1 MIATSLIPRPWR
13 RQLIDSVYGAEDDK
27 GMRIYLGV
35 LWGGFFLL
43 TLILLGFTPWAWP
56 AEREGR
62 VESLAPITCEAIL
75 SEDEAAE
82 RAETNITTTN
92 KSKAKSRSTSTA
104 SSSRS
109 ACRAALTDA
118 ERAQLGRAEALIA
131 YLQRGGMTP
140 PPLALPPDSPV
151 RDWVDSNICRLGGA
165 GAGDRGAL
173 AWHVWQGA
181 GECGRGNKLI
191 AQMPLSILLWPLLGA
206 ILTPLLLIW
215 LGFRLVRHTLRLPAT
230 RRAYRRLYGSE
241 HKAP

>member
-1 MIATSLIPRPWR
+1 MIGTSLIPRPWR
-13 RQLIDSVYGAEDDK
+13 RSLIDSVYGAEDDK

-35 LWGGFFLL
+35 LWGGMLL
-43 TLILLGFTPWAWP
+43 LALILLGFTPWAWP

-75 SEDEAAE
+75 GDEAEE
-82 RAETNITTTN
+82 RLEPATAN
-92 KSKAKSRSTSTA
+92 KAKAKSRSSQPAT
-104 SSSRS
+104 SSRS

-118 ERAQLGRAEALIA
+118 ERAQLGRAEALVA
-131 YLQRGGMTP
+131 YLQGGGMSP
-140 PPLALPPDSPV
+140 PPLALPADTPV
-151 RDWVDSNICRLGGA
+151 REWIDGKICRLGGA

-181 GECGRGNKLI
+181 GECGRGSRLVS
-191 AQMPLSILLWPLLGA
+191 QMPLSILLGPLLGL
-206 ILTPLLLIW
+206 ILTPILLLW
-215 LGFRLVRHTLRLPAT
+215 LAYRLLRHTLRLPST

>member
-1 MIATSLIPRPWR
+1 MIGTSLIPRPWR
-13 RQLIDSVYGAEDDK
+13 RSLIDSVYGAEDDK

-35 LWGGFFLL
+35 LWGGMLLL

-75 SEDEAAE
+75 GDEAEE
-82 RAETNITTTN
+82 RLEPATAN
-92 KSKAKSRSTSTA
+92 KAKAKSRSSQPAT
-104 SSSRS
+104 SSRS

-118 ERAQLGRAEALIA
+118 ERAQLGRAEALVA
-131 YLQRGGMTP
+131 YLQGGGMSP
-140 PPLALPPDSPV
+140 PPLALPADTPV
-151 RDWVDSNICRLGGA
+151 REWIDGKICRLGGA

-181 GECGRGNKLI
+181 GECGRGSRLVS
-191 AQMPLSILLWPLLGA
+191 QMPLSILLGPLLGM
-206 ILTPLLLIW
+206 ILTPILLLW
-215 LGFRLVRHTLRLPAT
+215 LAYRLLRHTLRLPST

>member
-1 MIATSLIPRPWR
+1 MIGTSLIPRPWR
-13 RQLIDSVYGAEDDK
+13 RSLIDSVYGAEDDK

-35 LWGGFFLL
+35 LWGGMLL
-43 TLILLGFTPWAWP
+43 LALILLGFTPWAWP

-75 SEDEAAE
+75 GDEAEE
-82 RAETNITTTN
+82 RLEPATAN
-92 KSKAKSRSTSTA
+92 KAKARSRSSQPAT
-104 SSSRS
+104 SSRS

-118 ERAQLGRAEALIA
+118 ERAQLGRAEALVA
-131 YLQRGGMTP
+131 YLQGGGMSP
-140 PPLALPPDSPV
+140 PPLALPADTPV
-151 RDWVDSNICRLGGA
+151 REWIDGKICRLGGA

-181 GECGRGNKLI
+181 GECGRGSRLVS
-191 AQMPLSILLWPLLGA
+191 QMPLSILLGPLLGM
-206 ILTPLLLIW
+206 ILTPILLLW
-215 LGFRLVRHTLRLPAT
+215 LAYRLLRHTLRLPST

>member
-1 MIATSLIPRPWR
+1 VISSDLIPRPWR

-27 GMRIYLGV
+27 GLRIYMGA
-35 LWGGFFLL
+35 LWGGFALAV
-43 TLILLGFTPWAWP
+43 LILLGFTPWAWP

-75 SEDEAAE
+75 GDDEAAE
-82 RAETNITTTN
+82 RSETNTTATN
-92 KSKAKSRSTSTA
+92 RTKAKSRSTSTTSA
-104 SSSRS
+104 RS

-118 ERAQLGRAEALIA
+118 ERAQLGRTEALVA
-131 YLQRGGMTP
+131 YLQRGGMAP
-140 PPLALPPDSPV
+140 PPLALPADSPV
-151 RDWVDSNICRLGGA
+151 RSWVDSNICRLGGA
-165 GAGDRGAL
+165 GSGDRGAL

-181 GECGRGNKLI
+181 GECGGGNRLI

-206 ILTPLLLIW
+206 LLTPLLLIW
-215 LGFRLVRHTLRLPAT
+215 LGFKLVRHTLRLPAT

>member
-1 MIATSLIPRPWR
+1 MIGTSLIPRPWR
-13 RQLIDSVYGAEDDK
+13 RSLIDSVYGAEDDK

-35 LWGGFFLL
+35 LWGGMLL
-43 TLILLGFTPWAWP
+43 LALILLGFTPWAWP

-75 SEDEAAE
+75 GDEAEE
-82 RAETNITTTN
+82 RLEPATAN
-92 KSKAKSRSTSTA
+92 KAKAKSRSSQPAT
-104 SSSRS
+104 SSRS

-118 ERAQLGRAEALIA
+118 ERAQLGRAEALVA
-131 YLQRGGMTP
+131 YLQGGGMSP
-140 PPLALPPDSPV
+140 PPLALPADTPV
-151 RDWVDSNICRLGGA
+151 REWIDGKICRLGGA

-181 GECGRGNKLI
+181 GECGRGSRLVS
-191 AQMPLSILLWPLLGA
+191 QMPLSILLGPLLGM
-206 ILTPLLLIW
+206 ILTPILLLW
-215 LGFRLVRHTLRLPAT
+215 LAYRLLRHTLRLPST

>member
-1 MIATSLIPRPWR
+1 VIGTSLIPRPWR
-13 RQLIDSVYGAEDDK
+13 RSLIDSVYGAEDDK

-35 LWGGFFLL
+35 LWGGMLL
-43 TLILLGFTPWAWP
+43 LALILLGFTPWAWP

-75 SEDEAAE
+75 GDEAEE
-82 RAETNITTTN
+82 RLEPATAN
-92 KSKAKSRSTSTA
+92 KAKAKSRSSQPAT
-104 SSSRS
+104 SSRS

-118 ERAQLGRAEALIA
+118 ERAQLGRAEALVA
-131 YLQRGGMTP
+131 YLQGGGMSP
-140 PPLALPPDSPV
+140 PPLALPADTPV
-151 RDWVDSNICRLGGA
+151 REWIDGKICRLGGA

-181 GECGRGNKLI
+181 GECGRGSRLVS
-191 AQMPLSILLWPLLGA
+191 QMPLSILLGPLLGM
-206 ILTPLLLIW
+206 ILTPILLLW
-215 LGFRLVRHTLRLPAT
+215 LAYRLLRHTLRLPST